1 MNSQNS
7 SSIPLKFGQ
16 SLIQSVDVF
25 CSEYGYKIRV
35 RMYGDQICCHLLAQR
50 VYYKYDQESFERK
63 IQMCHMM

>member
-7 SSIPLKFGQ
+7 SNIPLKNRQ

-35 RMYGDQICCHLLAQR
+35 RMCGDQIYCQSNI
-50 VYYKYDQESFERK
+50 Y
-63 IQMCHMM
+63 